1 MRYKEI
7 ITETNGELNRLVDL
21 AKRCS
26 TYDEFIR
33 KTDGMDVL
41 YRGHFD
47 DSVGNN
53 AFMTDYV
60 GHAAEYVDET
70 GKIDGFLVDWSDVM
84 WIKNAEFEQI
94 RLECQRL
101 TKSDYAA
108 IYRDALADGRL
119 SNSMPRRGSV
129 IAKVQKVIDGDV
141 PFDSFSDDPTIMDL
155 VVPLL
160 QHYALKRGKNIISFV
175 GGDYGGSQNEFVV
188 HDVSKLVN
196 LRDLFAR
203 VHQNPNE

>member
-21 AKRCS
+21 AKRCAD
-26 TYDEFIR
+26 YDEFIR

-47 DSVGNN
+47 DSVENDV
-53 AFMTDYV
+53 FMTDYV
-60 GHAAEYVDET
+60 GHAAEYIDDS
-70 GKIDGFLVDWSDVM
+70 GKIDGFLVDWSDVL

-94 RLECQRL
+94 RLVCQRL
-101 TKSDYAA
+101 TKSDYTA
-108 IYRDALADGRL
+108 IYRDAWSGNRL
-119 SNSMPRRGSV
+119 SNSMPRLGSAV
-129 IAKVQKVIDGDV
+129 AKVQKVIASDEQ
-141 PFDSFSDDPTIMDL
+141 FDSFSDDPSIMNL
-155 VVPLL
+155 MVPLL